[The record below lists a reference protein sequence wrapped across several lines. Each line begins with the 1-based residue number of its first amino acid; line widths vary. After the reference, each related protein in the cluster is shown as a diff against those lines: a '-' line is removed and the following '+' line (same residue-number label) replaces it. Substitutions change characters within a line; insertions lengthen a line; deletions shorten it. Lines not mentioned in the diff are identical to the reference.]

1 MNCLRLTSRAGTIA
15 LPMTIA
21 PNDFTHLHVHSE
33 FSLLDGLG
41 RITELVDTAAQL
53 GMDSMAITDHGALY
67 GAVAF
72 YQAARTKGI
81 KPIIGVETYV
91 ARRSMTDKEGKA
103 DAQPFHLILLA
114 QDLVGYRNLCRLV
127 TDAHIDGYYYKP
139 RIDREHLAKYSE
151 GLIGLSS
158 CLSGEIPKAL
168 EVEDWELARNL
179 AGEYGDIF
187 GKDRFYLELQD
198 HGMPDQHR
206 LNEQLLRLAPEAGLP
221 LVVTNDL
228 HYVREDQS
236 EAHDVLLCVGTG
248 NNLDTP
254 NRMRFDTHDFYVKS
268 AAQMAALFPDHP
280 EAIANTRRIAEMTDL
295 SLPLGQLRIPHFP
308 VPDGF
313 TTETWLRAECQRG
326 LERRYGTVT
335 PELQTRLDY
344 ELGVILTMGYA
355 GYFLIVADFIAFA
368 REQGIQT
375 TCRGSAPGSIVT
387 YTLGITPVDP
397 ILYQLPFERFLNPD
411 RVTMPDIDVDFEDGR
426 REEVIAYVGRK
437 YGQDHVAQII
447 TFGTMLARAAIR
459 DVGRV
464 LGHSYGEVDR
474 IAKAVPNQLGIRLDE
489 AIDTSA
495 ELRGMVEG
503 DPAVKRITDFARHL
517 EGVARNASTHAA
529 GVVIS
534 REPLTELMPLQKA
547 TNSDGLMSQYEMHA
561 IEALGLLK
569 FDFLGLSNLTILRQ
583 AVDLVRANRG
593 IEIDLDDIPLDDA
606 TTFELLASGET
617 TGVFQLESA
626 GMRRY
631 VRDLRPTSVYDL
643 AAMVALYRPGPMDN
657 IPAYIRRKHGQEP
670 VTYLHPLLEPYL
682 EKTYGIFVYQEDIMS
697 AAIALGGFTG
707 PGGGHARLRDPQE
720 EVGGAAGAEGEVR
733 HPGRGTRCGRERHRR
748 RVQGVRAVRALRLQQ
763 GARDLLRADRL
774 PDRLHEGEP
783 HGRIHDRRAD
793 RLPLERG
800 EGRGR
805 RRGVPPDG
813 HRGPATRRPQEP
825 PRVHGRGRRH
835 PVRSAG
841 GQERRPGRHRI
852 DHRGA

>member
-1 MNCLRLTSRAGTIA
+1 MT
-15 LPMTIA
+15 TIA

-139 RIDREHLAKYSE
+139 RIDRDHLARHSE

-198 HGMPDQHR
+198 HGMPDQRR

-254 NRMRFDTHDFYVKS
+254 NRMRFDTHEFYVKS

-295 SLPLGQLRIPHFP
+295 EPAARPAADPAFPGAGWPHRRDLAARGVPARARAPLR
-308 VPDGF
+308 DGHPGAPGAAR
-313 TTETWLRAECQRG
+313 LRARRHPDDG
-326 LERRYGTVT
+326 LRRLL
-335 PELQTRLDY
+335 PDRRRLHR
-344 ELGVILTMGYA
+344 A
-355 GYFLIVADFIAFA
+355 SPASRASRRPAAA
-368 REQGIQT
+368 R
-375 TCRGSAPGSIVT
+375 RPGSIVT

-489 AIDTSA
+489 AIDSSA
-495 ELRGMVEG
+495 ELRGMVQG
-503 DPAVKRITDFARHL
+503 DPGVKRITDFARHL

-583 AVDLVRANRG
+583 AVDFVRANRG
-593 IEIDLDDIPLDDA
+593 IEIDLDAIPLDDA

-631 VRDLRPTSVYDL
+631 VRDLRPTSVHDL
-643 AAMVALYRPGPMDN
+643 AAMVALYRPGPD
-657 IPAYIRRKHGQEP
+657 GQHP
-670 VTYLHPLLEPYL
+670 RLHPAQARPGGGDLPPPAARAVP
-682 EKTYGIFVYQEDIMS
+682 GED
-697 AAIALGGFTG
+697 LRDLRLPGGHHVRG
-707 PGGGHARLRDPQE
+707 HRAGRVHRAGGGHARLRDPQE
-720 EVGGAAGAEGEVR
+720 EVGGAPGAEGEVR
-733 HPGRGTRCGRERHRR
+733 LAGGRARRRTEGHRR

-763 GARDLLRADRL
+763 GPRDVLRPHRL

-783 HGRIHDRRAD
+783 HGRLHDRRAD

-800 EGRGR
+800 EGRGGGR
-805 RRGVPPDG
+805 RVPPDVRSRSCRRTSIAATSSSPSRATPSG
-813 HRGPATRRPQEP
+813 SACSRSRTSARARSNRSSPPATRAA
-825 PRVHGRGRRH
+825 
-835 PVRSAG
+835 RSA
-841 GQERRPGRHRI
+841 R
-852 DHRGA
+852 